1 VSTLIS
7 RRQLAIRAAAAGWAV
22 GIAASCGR
30 QSLAAEE
37 NRPAPAADPTQ
48 AAHHKLAAQYSA
60 ARQGISLLVMQ
71 GGKILFEDYPN
82 GGRTDRA
89 HELASGT
96 KSFCGVLAAAAI
108 ADGLFNSWDEK
119 LVLALPEWQGD
130 PRRSQ
135 ITLRHLLSL
144 TSGIPG
150 GAIAR
155 VPAYADAIA
164 SESVAEPG
172 ERFAYGPAPFQI
184 FGECLRRKL
193 TAKAKAGEKPEGV
206 LEYLERRV
214 LDPIGLTHGFWRKD
228 KAGHPHLPS
237 GAALA
242 AREWAKF
249 GELVRLGGIWNGKEI
264 VPQKLLDECFTGSRS
279 NPAYGLSWWLNR
291 PVDAATLRRVPMLR
305 RAQDLVGEKHEL
317 APDLVFAAGAGN
329 QRLYVS
335 RQLKLVV
342 VRQATGILA
351 ALGGSREEFS
361 DRELLSRLLLGRDA
375 AGTPL

>member
-1 VSTLIS
+1 MSS
-7 RRQLAIRAAAAGWAV
+7 SFPRRQLGLVAAAGYLAIR
-22 GIAASCGR
+22 GQQAI
-30 QSLAAEE
+30 AAEE
-37 NRPAPAADPTQ
+37 EAPGSSAADLSR

-60 ARQGISLLVMQ
+60 ARQGISLVVMLD
-71 GGKILFEDYPN
+71 GNRVFEDYPN
-82 GGRTDRA
+82 GGRADRA

-96 KSFCGVLAAAAI
+96 KSFSGVLAAAAI
-108 ADGLFNSWDEK
+108 ADGLFASWDEK
-119 LVLALPEWQGD
+119 LVATLPEWQGD

-155 VPAYADAIA
+155 VPAYTDAIA
-164 SESVAEPG
+164 SETVAEPG

-193 TAKAKAGEKPEGV
+193 AAKAKDGEKPEGV

-214 LDPIGLTHGFWRKD
+214 FDPIGLTHGFWRKD
-228 KAGHPHLPS
+228 KDGNPHLPS

-249 GELVRLGGIWNGKEI
+249 GEFVRLGGMWDGKEI
-264 VPQKLLDECFTGSRS
+264 VPQKLLDDCFTGSRV

-305 RAQDLVGEKHEL
+305 RAQDLVGEKHDL

-329 QRLYVS
+329 QRLYIS

-351 ALGGSREEFS
+351 ALGGSREDFS

-375 AGTPL
+375 AGNPL

>member
-1 VSTLIS
+1 VSS
-7 RRQLAIRAAAAGWAV
+7 SFPRRQLGFLAAAGY
-22 GIAASCGR
+22 
-30 QSLAAEE
+30 LALRDQRAIGAEE
-37 NRPAPAADPTQ
+37 ETSDAPSADPSR
-48 AAHHKLAAQYSA
+48 AAHLKLAAHYSA
-60 ARQGISLLVMQ
+60 ARQGISLLVMLD
-71 GGKILFEDYPN
+71 GKVVFEDYPS
-82 GGRTDRA
+82 GGRADRA

-108 ADGLFNSWDEK
+108 ADGHFASWDEK
-119 LVLALPEWQGD
+119 LVLTLPEWQGD

-135 ITLRHLLSL
+135 LTLRHLLSL

-164 SESVAEPG
+164 SEAVAEPG

-193 TAKAKAGEKPEGV
+193 AAKAKAGEKSEGV
-206 LEYLERRV
+206 LDYLERRV
-214 LDPIGLTHGFWRKD
+214 FEPIGLAHGFWRKD
-228 KAGHPHLPS
+228 KDGHPHLPS

-249 GELVRLGGIWNGKEI
+249 GELVRLDGKWNGKEI
-264 VPQKLLDECFTGSRS
+264 VPPKLLDECFTGSRA

-291 PVDAATLRRVPMLR
+291 PVDAATLRRVPLLR
-305 RAQDLVGEKHEL
+305 RAQDLVGEKHDL

-351 ALGGSREEFS
+351 ALGGGREDFS

-375 AGTPL
+375 AGNRL

>member
-1 VSTLIS
+1 VSSSFT
-7 RRQLAIRAAAAGWAV
+7 RRQLGLVAAAGY
-22 GIAASCGR
+22 
-30 QSLAAEE
+30 LAIRDQRANGAEE
-37 NRPAPAADPTQ
+37 EPPSADPSR

-60 ARQGISLLVMQ
+60 ARQGISLLVMVE
-71 GGKILFEDYPN
+71 GKVVFEDYPN
-82 GGRTDRA
+82 GGRGDRT

-96 KSFCGVLAAAAI
+96 KSFCGELAAAAI
-108 ADGLFNSWDEK
+108 ADGLFKSWDEK
-119 LVLALPEWQGD
+119 LVLALPEWQDD
-130 PRRSQ
+130 PRRSK

-193 TAKAKAGEKPEGV
+193 AAKAKAGEKPEGV
-206 LEYLERRV
+206 FEYLERRV
-214 LDPIGLTHGFWRKD
+214 FEPIGLEHGFWRKD
-228 KAGHPHLPS
+228 KDGKPHLPS

-264 VPQKLLDECFTGSRS
+264 VPQKLLDECFVGSRV

-305 RAQDLVGEKHEL
+305 RAQDLVGEKHDL

-335 RQLKLVV
+335 RQLKLVI

-351 ALGGSREEFS
+351 ALGGRREDFS

-375 AGTPL
+375 AGNSL